1 MYLVASI
8 TCDAIPFYGYR
19 FWHEMRQSNK
29 QKFTL
34 PSDFNV
40 AFTKHRR
47 PMMKM
52 FTVATTFKCQGQE
65 VSVYT
70 PT

>member
-1 MYLVASI
+1 
-8 TCDAIPFYGYR
+8 
-19 FWHEMRQSNK
+19 MRQSNK

-40 AFTKHRR
+40 ASTKHRR